1 VEVLMTPAELRAAS
15 RLGGYAFIGVVSR
28 IEQVHQAVAARAFR
42 PVRRAGVPARLIHDA
57 VSRGVYLA
65 VRSAGS
71 VAGTMSGEVAALVG
85 QRGRPAG
92 AAPPGN
98 LALAVLNAV
107 AGDRLGQDTA
117 PLAIS
122 MAVRAGGRDIELTA
136 AGLAAAFPGA
146 GPRLAVFVHG
156 LGETEN
162 SWRRRGDQAISY
174 GSRLRSGFG
183 YSPVYVRYNTGRHVS
198 ENGQDLAIVLD
209 RLTAAWPV
217 PVAEILLVG
226 HSMGGLVIRSACHY
240 GNGTLL
246 AWTRQVR
253 HVFYLGSPHLG
264 APLARAFGL
273 VGWAMSLAPETRP
286 FATMI
291 NGSSSGVKDL
301 RHGYLLADDWA
312 GCDQDTCLCD
322 HRHDAPLLEGASH
335 YVISATVTADPGN
348 PVGALVG
355 DLLVTPSSA
364 HGRRGRVQHIAFPLE
379 SGRRLGGMHHFE
391 LLGHPAVWAAMGGL
405 IQQVAD

>member
-1 VEVLMTPAELRAAS
+1 MTPAEMRAAS
-15 RLGGYAFIGVVSR
+15 RLAGRAFTGVVSR
-28 IEQVHQAVAARAFR
+28 IEQVHQAVAGRAFGA
-42 PVRRAGVPARLIHDA
+42 VRQAGVPARLIHDA
-57 VSRGVYLA
+57 VSGSVYLA

-71 VAGTMSGEVAALVG
+71 AAGTMSGEVAALLG
-85 QRGRPAG
+85 QRGRPAA
-92 AAPPGN
+92 AAPAGN
-98 LALAVLNAV
+98 LALAGLNAV
-107 AGDRLGQDTA
+107 AGDRLGKDTA

-122 MAVRAGGRDIELTA
+122 MAVRASGRDIELTA
-136 AGLAAAFPGA
+136 AGLAAAFPHA
-146 GPRLAVFVHG
+146 APRLAVFVHG

-162 SWRRRGDQAISY
+162 SWHRRGDQAISY
-174 GSRLRSGFG
+174 GSRLQSELG
-183 YSPVYVRYNTGRHVS
+183 YSPAYVRYNTGRHVS
-198 ENGQDLAIVLD
+198 DNGQELAVLLD
-209 RLTAAWPV
+209 RLTVAWPV

-240 GNGTLL
+240 GDDRSL

-273 VGWAMSLAPETRP
+273 AGWALSLAPETRP

-312 GCDQDTCLCD
+312 GCDQDTCVRD
-322 HRHDAPLLEGASH
+322 HRHDAPLLAGTSH
-335 YVISATVTADPGN
+335 YAISATVTADPGN

-355 DLLVTPSSA
+355 DLLVTPTSA
-364 HGRRGRVQHIAFPLE
+364 HGRRGRRQHIAFPME
-379 SGRRLGGMHHFE
+379 SGRRLGGMHHFD
-391 LLGHPAVWAAMGGL
+391 LLGHPAVWAAMDGL
-405 IQQVAD
+405 LRQAAD